1 MSCFLFL
8 IAYSFW
14 LSALCRSSH
23 MRWISAREANMTG
36 LIYSAKKFI
45 GMSVI
50 WISSVIK
57 AVGNSVISHYPAW
70 LQTIGEKV

>member
-1 MSCFLFL
+1 
-8 IAYSFW
+8 
-14 LSALCRSSH
+14 